1 VKYLTTVNDKQYQIE
16 IAPNGNVI
24 VNGEV
29 REIDFHA
36 LQAPLYSM
44 IIDNA
49 SFEALVEVR
58 EGVLNVALIGDSFE
72 VTVADEREQR
82 LAAARGD
89 FQAETG
95 ELPIRS
101 PMPGL
106 IVAVPIVEG
115 QQVNKGDALIV
126 LESMKME
133 NELKAPRGGTVLKIG
148 VQKGDRVEQN
158 KILVLLG

>member
-1 VKYLTTVNDKQYQIE
+1 MKYKTTVNGKEYQIE
-16 IAPNGNVI
+16 ISPEGNVI

-36 LQAPLYSM
+36 LQAPSYSM
-44 IIDNA
+44 IINNA
-49 SFEALVEVR
+49 SYEALVEVR
-58 EGVLNVALIGDSFE
+58 EGVLEVDLLGDLFE
-72 VTVADEREQR
+72 VSVADERQQR

-89 FQAETG
+89 VGGETG

-106 IVAVPIVEG
+106 IVAVPVTEG
-115 QQVNKGDALIV
+115 QQVNKGDSLIV

-133 NELKAPRGGTVLKIG
+133 NELKAPRGGTVQKVH

-158 KILVLLG
+158 KILVLLV